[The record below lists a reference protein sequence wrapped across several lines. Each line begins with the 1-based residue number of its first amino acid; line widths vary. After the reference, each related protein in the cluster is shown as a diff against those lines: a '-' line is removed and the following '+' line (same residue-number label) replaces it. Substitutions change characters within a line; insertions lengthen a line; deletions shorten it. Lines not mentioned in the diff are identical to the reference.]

1 MELQPN
7 DRDFSESE
15 QQLIAALP
23 ARGSIG
29 NGALRSKLGWDEEYY
44 WYIRNRLLRAGVLT
58 TGRGRGVGLARAVS
72 AVSSRVSERDL
83 YDPIISTISSQ
94 WVADHEILDF
104 VIECTARQ
112 GRRDTGGQWTRPD
125 IALASRIS
133 FKFVP
138 GIQLELN
145 TFEIKTCNGLD
156 VTAVYEAL
164 SHRRAAHY
172 SYVLAY
178 VPDAER
184 ASLKSLLD
192 RLCDDATDHGV
203 GVILAGVATDYKTW
217 SFAVEPCRNTPE
229 PTRLDDFI
237 RTQTSATFQQKV
249 LAWCRT
255 L

>member
-83 YDPIISTISSQ
+83 YDPILSTISSQ

-104 VIECTARQ
+104 VIECTA
-112 GRRDTGGQWTRPD
+112 
-125 IALASRIS
+125 
-133 FKFVP
+133 
-138 GIQLELN
+138 
-145 TFEIKTCNGLD
+145 
-156 VTAVYEAL
+156 
-164 SHRRAAHY
+164 
-172 SYVLAY
+172 
-178 VPDAER
+178 
-184 ASLKSLLD
+184 
-192 RLCDDATDHGV
+192 
-203 GVILAGVATDYKTW
+203 
-217 SFAVEPCRNTPE
+217 
-229 PTRLDDFI
+229 
-237 RTQTSATFQQKV
+237 
-249 LAWCRT
+249 
-255 L
+255 